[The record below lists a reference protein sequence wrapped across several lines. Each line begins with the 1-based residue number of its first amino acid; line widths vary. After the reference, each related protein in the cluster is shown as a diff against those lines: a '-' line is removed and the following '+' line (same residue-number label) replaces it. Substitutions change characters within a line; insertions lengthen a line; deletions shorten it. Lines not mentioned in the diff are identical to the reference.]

1 LPPPLLT
8 LSFVPTA
15 KFFLL
20 LARTAPV
27 RPLPAVFRGFFFISL
42 LFFSLL
48 FFGCFRPSWRLP
60 RTIKE
65 EEEERKC
72 WIDVEINEAPP
83 LLYNEPVFG
92 ASILSV
98 LIFHSTRASTRSKDY
113 YNNNLLFPC
122 RKKSSWGMEGKERKK
137 KVVGGEGN
145 K

>member
-1 LPPPLLT
+1 
-8 LSFVPTA
+8 
-15 KFFLL
+15 L

-98 LIFHSTRASTRSKDY
+98 LFFSFNPGQHQEQR
-113 YNNNLLFPC
+113 LLQQQSLVSMQ
-122 RKKSSWGMEGKERKK
+122 KKSSWGMEGKEKK
-137 KVVGGEGN
+137 SGGG
-145 K
+145 